1 MYRYPFTPFFDVC
14 KQQHASSR
22 LLAALPGLLLV
33 AAGLLAGGI
42 AFERVR
48 YGAVQRAPQGPDWRE
63 TSERFI
69 DDASGKPVS
78 VWFDAKTGERRYV
91 AMEHPDVK

>member
-1 MYRYPFTPFFDVC
+1 
-14 KQQHASSR
+14 
-22 LLAALPGLLLV
+22 
-33 AAGLLAGGI
+33 
-42 AFERVR
+42 VR